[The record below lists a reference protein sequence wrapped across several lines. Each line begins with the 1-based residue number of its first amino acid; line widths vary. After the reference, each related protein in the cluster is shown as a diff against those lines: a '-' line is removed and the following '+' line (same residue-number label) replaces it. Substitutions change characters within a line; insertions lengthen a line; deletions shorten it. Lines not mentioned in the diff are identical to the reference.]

1 MITCQLVNLSTR
13 QLVNLSTRQLV
24 NSSTIKGEN
33 GFCFS
38 ESFSPLFSFV
48 DAIPASMKLSFEF
61 TIKLPS
67 EQSSV

>member
-1 MITCQLVNLSTR
+1 MIP
-13 QLVNLSTRQLV
+13 RQLV

-38 ESFSPLFSFV
+38 ESFSPLFLFV
-48 DAIPASMKLSFEF
+48 DVFSASVKLSFEF

>member
-1 MITCQLVNLSTR
+1 MIPCQLVNLFTCQLVNL
-13 QLVNLSTRQLV
+13 
-24 NSSTIKGEN
+24 STIKGEN

-38 ESFSPLFSFV
+38 ESFSPLFFFV
-48 DAIPASMKLSFEF
+48 DAFPASVKLSFEF

>member
-1 MITCQLVNLSTR
+1 MITC
-13 QLVNLSTRQLV
+13 QLV